1 MAEPFNWNEA
11 LQKNIPDLMKHVGD
25 LRQEINTNIALP
37 AKTKILMTMLGDA
50 ILGHADGVANIA
62 NQARNAGA
70 SEEEIQETVKIAFMM
85 GGLPALVTG
94 ANAFRK

>member
-11 LQKNIPDLMKHVGD
+11 LQNNVPDLMKHVGE
-25 LRQEINTNIALP
+25 LRLEVSTNSALP
-37 AKTKILMTMLGDA
+37 AKTKILMTMMGDA
-50 ILGHADGVANIA
+50 LLGHDEGVANIS

-70 SEEEIQETVKIAFMM
+70 SEDEIRETIKVAFLM

-94 ANAFRK
+94 ANAFRR

>member
-11 LQKNIPDLMKHVGD
+11 LQNNVPDLMKHVGE
-25 LRQEINTNIALP
+25 LRLEVSTNSALP
-37 AKTKILMTMLGDA
+37 AKTKILMTMMGDA
-50 ILGHADGVANIA
+50 LLSHDEGVANIS

-70 SEEEIQETVKIAFMM
+70 SEDEIRETIKVAFLM

-94 ANAFRK
+94 ANAFRR

>member
-1 MAEPFNWNEA
+1 MAESFNWNEA
-11 LQKNIPDLMKHVGD
+11 LQNNVPDLMKHVGE
-25 LRQEINTNIALP
+25 LRLEISTNSALP

-50 ILGHADGVANIA
+50 ILGHADGVSNIA

-70 SEEEIQETVKIAFMM
+70 TEDEIKETVKVAFMM

-94 ANAFRK
+94 ANAFRR